1 MGRKP
6 FHCLP
11 AVSKEDIKK
20 MGVEQLDF
28 VYINGDAYID
38 HPSFGAAIITRVLM
52 EAGFSVGIIPQP
64 DWQDVEAFR
73 VLGKPR
79 LAFLASSGNIDSMVN
94 HYTAA
99 KKRRSEDSY
108 TEGGKAGRRPDRA
121 LIVYGNMCRRAYPG
135 VPLLVGGIEASLRR
149 FAHYDYWDDKVRHS
163 ILYDAGADI
172 LMYGMG
178 ERSIIALAEA
188 LEAGTPVRDI
198 RNIPGTCYQTSSLEG
213 LEDYVLLP
221 SYTEVSTDKK
231 LYCKAFMTESREQ
244 DAIRGKVL
252 IQPHEKGY
260 LVANPPAAPLKQEE
274 MDKVYDLPYTRKPHP
289 MYKQPIPAL
298 QEVEFSLTSCR
309 GCFGA
314 CSFCALTFHQG
325 RVVQS
330 RSHGSLLKEAR
341 HLTTLPGFKGYIHDV
356 GGPTANFRQPACA
369 KQEKYGVCPDR
380 QCIGY
385 KPCPNM
391 KADESDYVSLL
402 KKLREVPG
410 VKKVF
415 VRSGVRFDYLLY
427 DKKTDF
433 LQELAAH
440 HVSGQL
446 KVAPE
451 HVSDRVLYY
460 MNKPPHKVYESFVKR
475 YEDMNKREGKK
486 QFLVPYFISSHP
498 GCTLDDAIELA
509 EYIKKTGHRPE
520 QVQDFYPTP
529 GTLSTCMYYTGLDPR
544 TMEPV
549 HIPKGE
555 EKKMQRALMQYWVPA
570 NRETVR
576 KALKLRGREDLIGR
590 GSQALV
596 PEGMPRG
603 DKPAGKSSGNR
614 TATHA
619 SNHATSHATNRS
631 ADRTSSRAGG
641 KKSAT
646 GRTGSAK
653 NGGRKHNI

>member
-1 MGRKP
+1 MPLPCRKPMRTDMKKHRTP

-11 AVSKEDIKK
+11 AVSKRDMEN

-52 EAGFSVGIIPQP
+52 AAGFSVGIIPQP
-64 DWQDVEAFR
+64 DWHDVKAFQA
-73 VLGKPR
+73 LGRPR

-99 KKRRSEDSY
+99 KKKRSEDSY
-108 TEGGKAGRRPDRA
+108 TPGGKAGKRPDRA

-178 ERSIIALAEA
+178 ERSVLALAEA
-188 LEAGTPVRDI
+188 LDEGTPVHEI
-198 RNIPGTCYQTSSLEG
+198 RNVPGTCYQTASLEG
-213 LEDYVLLP
+213 LEKYVLLP
-221 SYTEVSTDKK
+221 SYTEVSADKK
-231 LYCKAFMTESREQ
+231 QYCKAFMLESREQ
-244 DAIRGKVL
+244 DALRGKILV
-252 IQPHEKGY
+252 QPHEKGY
-260 LVANPPAAPLKQEE
+260 LVVNPPSAPLKQEE
-274 MDKVYDLPYTRKPHP
+274 MDRVYDLPYTRKPHP
-289 MYKQPIPAL
+289 MYKEPIPAL

-330 RSHGSLLKEAR
+330 RSHGSLLKEAKQ
-341 HLTTLPGFKGYIHDV
+341 LTAMGGFKGYIHDV
-356 GGPTANFRQPACA
+356 GGPTANFRQPACS
-369 KQEKYGVCPDR
+369 KQEKCGVCPDR

-385 KPCPNM
+385 SPCPNM

-433 LQELAAH
+433 LKELTAH

-460 MNKPPHKVYESFVKR
+460 MNKPPHRVYEAFVKR
-475 YEDMNKREGKK
+475 YEDMNRREGK
-486 QFLVPYFISSHP
+486 QQYLVPYFISSHP

-549 HIPKGE
+549 HIPRGE
-555 EKKMQRALMQYWVPA
+555 EKKMQRALMQYWVPG

-576 KALKLRGREDLIGR
+576 KALRLRGREDLIGR
-590 GSQALV
+590 GSKALV
-596 PEGMPRG
+596 PEALPQRE
-603 DKPAGKSSGNR
+603 
-614 TATHA
+614 
-619 SNHATSHATNRS
+619 RS
-631 ADRTSSRAGG
+631 PKGG
-641 KKSAT
+641 KDRKQPPSGKAFSKKGRENPASKGAKGTIYKKT
-646 GRTGSAK
+646 GK
-653 NGGRKHNI
+653 K